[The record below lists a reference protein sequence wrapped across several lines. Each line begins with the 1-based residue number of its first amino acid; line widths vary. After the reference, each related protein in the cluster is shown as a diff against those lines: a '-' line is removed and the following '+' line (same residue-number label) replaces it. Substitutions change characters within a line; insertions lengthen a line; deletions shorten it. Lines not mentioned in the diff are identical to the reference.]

1 MTMIEPLNI
10 TTSPA
15 ESLTLVDLQRLVRT
29 TIEGRFAEPLWVSA
43 EISELKLNR
52 SGHCYLNLVE
62 KGSNS
67 GTPQAEARAV
77 IWRSSYQRLSTIF
90 EELSGTR
97 LAAGIRVLVRVVVTY
112 HEVYGFMLQIVDLDP
127 AYTLGEVERRRRET
141 IARLQRDGV
150 WDMNRDIEMPR
161 PALRIAIV
169 SSATAAGYQ
178 DFMREVARA
187 PYRFHFT
194 LFESLM
200 QGGNAEQSIID
211 SLVAI
216 AEREAEFDAVVIIR
230 GGGSTSDLGIFDSY
244 LVASYVAQFPL
255 PVVSGIGHDKDV
267 SIVDMVAHTACKTP
281 TAVATHLVEL
291 VDGEMA
297 LIDDCARLLGESV
310 VRRLSAE
317 RLRLERSSADLRN
330 LAAIKLTRENLRLD
344 ALDEGIISEARSL
357 IAREKQRL
365 DAAAD
370 TAEARSP
377 ERLLRLGFAVL
388 RSAERSLRSVAEISE
403 GDIVD
408 IELADGRARAEI
420 REIATKK

>member
-1 MTMIEPLNI
+1 MIEPLNI
-10 TTSPA
+10 TTSPT
-15 ESLTLVDLQRLVRT
+15 ESLTLADLQRMVRT

-62 KGSNS
+62 KGSKN
-67 GTPQAEARAV
+67 GTPEAEARAV
-77 IWRSSYQRLSTIF
+77 IWRSAYQRLATLF

-97 LAAGIRVLVRVVVTY
+97 LAAGIRVLVRVVVTF
-112 HEVYGFMLQIVDLDP
+112 HEVYGFMLQIIDLDP

-141 IARLQRDGV
+141 IAQLQRDGV
-150 WDMNRDIEMPR
+150 WDMNRECEMPR

-178 DFMREVARA
+178 DFMREVART
-187 PYRFHFT
+187 PYRFRFT

-200 QGGNAEQSIID
+200 QGDSAEKSIIA

-216 AEREAEFDAVVIIR
+216 AEREEEFDAAVIIR

-255 PVVSGIGHDKDV
+255 PIVSGIGHDKDV

-297 LIDDCARLLGESV
+297 LIDDLAQRLRDGVARRMANEK
-310 VRRLSAE
+310 
-317 RLRLERSSADLRN
+317 LRLERSTADLRN
-330 LAAIKLTRENLRLD
+330 LATVKLTRENLRLD
-344 ALDEGIISEARSL
+344 ALDEGIIGEARAL

-365 DAAAD
+365 DAATD

-388 RSAERSLRSVAEISE
+388 RSAERSLRSVTQLSE
-403 GDIVD
+403 GDTVQ
-408 IELADGRARAEI
+408 IEMADGSASAEI
-420 REIATKK
+420 KRIITR